1 MNSIAAAPIHHVRS
15 MDTNIVLAI
24 FLPRSQS
31 DDWRHAMNFLR
42 PYSAQLLSL
51 LRIMSG
57 LLLLQH
63 GTTKYLNFPV
73 GPMNNATPMTMSGA
87 AGLIEL
93 IGGVLI
99 VIGLF
104 TRPVAFIISGMTAVA
119 YFYAHAHQGFFP
131 ILNRGELAALY
142 CFVFLYL
149 AAAGGGAF
157 SLDRLWHG
165 NND

>member
-1 MNSIAAAPIHHVRS
+1 MS
-15 MDTNIVLAI
+15 
-24 FLPRSQS
+24 
-31 DDWRHAMNFLR
+31 FLR

-63 GTTKYLNFPV
+63 GTAKYLNFPV
-73 GPMNNATPMTMSGA
+73 GPMNNASPMTMSGA

-104 TRPVAFIISGMTAVA
+104 TRPAAFIISGMTAVA